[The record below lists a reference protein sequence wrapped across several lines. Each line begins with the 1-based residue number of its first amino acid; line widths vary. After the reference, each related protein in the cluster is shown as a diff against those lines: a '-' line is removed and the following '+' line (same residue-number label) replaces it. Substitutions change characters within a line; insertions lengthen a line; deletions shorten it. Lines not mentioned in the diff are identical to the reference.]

1 MKKTIIS
8 IAAIVFAATA
18 LTACGGSDS
27 TAETTAAETTAAE
40 TTAAAETEAASDDE
54 GDAEEETDA
63 ALGDEEDELGAAVQE
78 LANALDGT
86 LWVGMDT
93 EFNCYALGFDGT
105 STVFAADDGSSIEG
119 YWAVDDTTLYI
130 YEDEE
135 MTSELAEIGW
145 NFDQETETLILND
158 SAVMAQTDA
167 YSFDEAVEAVSQM
180 ASAAQVASYLQD
192 TYWVSITDEDAEAMY
207 LSGSTLESITVS
219 PDGSAETNDFVW
231 GLDYDSLYLYDET
244 GTDLIAALGWAIA
257 DDGSVIQLD
266 NDGDTREYTQL
277 SEEDA
282 TDVMSYLLAALNA
295 DAE

>member
-18 LTACGGSDS
+18 LTACGGGSSAD
-27 TAETTAAETTAAE
+27 ETTAAETTAAE
-40 TTAAAETEAASDDE
+40 TTAAETEAETEATE

-63 ALGDEEDELGAAVQE
+63 ESEDDELGAAVQD

-86 LWVGMDT
+86 LWVGMDA

-105 STVFAADDGSSIEG
+105 TTVFAADDGSSIEG

-130 YEDEE
+130 YEDED
-135 MTSELAEIGW
+135 MSSELAEIGW
-145 NFDQETETLILND
+145 NFDEETDTLILND
-158 SAVMAQTDA
+158 TAVMAQTDA
-167 YSFDEAVEAVSQM
+167 YSFDQAVEAVSQM

-231 GLDYDSLYLYDET
+231 GLDYDCLYLYDET
-244 GTDLIAALGWAIA
+244 GTDLIAALGWSIA

-266 NDGDTREYTQL
+266 NNGDTREYTQL

-282 TDVMSYLLAALNA
+282 TDVMSYLIAALNGE
-295 DAE
+295 AE